1 MILVCG
7 QNCAWQLIYRFE
19 RVTAGA
25 VNRVREVQRAAAG
38 KGINVARALTALGL
52 PATLLAYLGGANG
65 RRMRA
70 ALRDEGIAARVVETA
85 SDTRTCVTL
94 LEGPAGAA
102 ARQVTE
108 LVEPAA
114 AADGAAQE
122 RFAEAYDEL
131 LASAAA
137 VVISGTA
144 NCRSVVPGLVT
155 CDLVRQLAAQVTIAE
170 SRP

>member
-25 VNRVREVQRAAAG
+25 VNRVLEVQRAAAG

-85 SDTRTCVTL
+85 ADTRTCVTL

-102 ARQVTE
+102 ARSPPRCAWSTPTWHLPRASPRPV
-108 LVEPAA
+108 AA
-114 AADGAAQE
+114 P
-122 RFAEAYDEL
+122 
-131 LASAAA
+131 
-137 VVISGTA
+137 TA
-144 NCRSVVPGLVT
+144 GRWCR
-155 CDLVRQLAAQVTIAE
+155 AW
-170 SRP
+170 

>member
-25 VNRVREVQRAAAG
+25 VNRVLEVQRAAAG
-38 KGINVARALTALGL
+38 KGIKVARALTALGL

-85 SDTRTCVTL
+85 ADTSTCVAL
-94 LEGPAGAA
+94 LEGPPGRRRGRGAA
-102 ARQVTE
+102 APGAHRLGRRRAPRRGLRQRQLPVGGAGSGDPRPRPAARSAGHHRR
-108 LVEPAA
+108 EPAVA
-114 AADGAAQE
+114 P
-122 RFAEAYDEL
+122 
-131 LASAAA
+131 A
-137 VVISGTA
+137 VCYHG
-144 NCRSVVPGLVT
+144 VP
-155 CDLVRQLAAQVTIAE
+155 
-170 SRP
+170 

>member
-25 VNRVREVQRAAAG
+25 VNRVLEVQRAAAG
-38 KGINVARALTALGL
+38 KGIKVARALTALGL

-70 ALRDEGIAARVVETA
+70 ALRDEGSPRGWWRRRPTPAPASPCWRGRRGGGAVAAPLR
-85 SDTRTCVTL
+85 
-94 LEGPAGAA
+94 LEHTDLAGAA
-102 ARQVTE
+102 R
-108 LVEPAA
+108 LAA
-114 AADGAAQE
+114 ACG
-122 RFAEAYDEL
+122 
-131 LASAAA
+131 S
-137 VVISGTA
+137 A

-155 CDLVRQLAAQVTIAE
+155 RDLVRQLAAQVTIAE